1 MYIERDCGEI
11 FNLKRIARIKRKF
24 SLVTKKRK
32 KSNMKKIMLMDQE
45 HKICPNLLNRNFNIK
60 EERKVFSTDVT
71 YLFNSKGSKAYL
83 SAVKDL
89 GTKEI
94 VGFEISKTNDLD
106 FVIKSV
112 KKSLKGFDNSDLI
125 IHSDQGYQY
134 THEAYQG
141 FLKGNNVTQSM
152 SRRGNCLDNAPIE
165 SFFGHLK
172 DELDYKRFKD
182 IEELNR
188 EIKKY
193 IKFYNERRPQWNLQ
207 RKTPVEYRSFL
218 KY

>member
-1 MYIERDCGEI
+1 
-11 FNLKRIARIKRKF
+11 
-24 SLVTKKRK
+24 
-32 KSNMKKIMLMDQE
+32 MLNYLE
-45 HKICPNLLNRNFNIK
+45 HKTCPNLLKQNFKIN
-60 EERKVFSTDVT
+60 EERKLFSTDVT
-71 YLFNSKGSKAYL
+71 YFFNKNGSKAYL

-89 GTKEI
+89 ETNEI

-106 FVIKSV
+106 FVIRSV
-112 KKSLKGFDNSDLI
+112 KKSLKGFNNKNLI

-141 FLKGNNVTQSM
+141 FLKENNVTQSM

-172 DELDYKRFKD
+172 DEFDYRSCKN

-188 EIKKY
+188 RIRNY
-193 IKFYNERRPQWNLQ
+193 IKFYNEKRPQWGLQ
-207 RKTPVEYRSFL
+207 RKTPVEYRSFI
-218 KY
+218 K